1 MDGSFTRVL
10 FQVLTVAKQAQDTT
24 GVIGGDSDEKKT
36 GDDGIKD
43 TGAKTNTNKNAD
55 GRSRSTASLP
65 DKLLRLLAVVESY
78 DATRQNE
85 RAMEEAEHTLRE
97 LLGNIDSLEAA
108 DAQID
113 TLAAQGRIDP
123 AFLLTMAKAYVG
135 VKESAYT
142 KEEVKD
148 VMAHLYFRAKESM
161 ARQLPPEV
169 GHGVIMII
177 TEIYIQKQQDDLHEF
192 FFFFS
197 YVTIPPPPSLRTLR
211 AMRPRPY
218 PRCASLLPSQLTRP
232 PIPDARS

>member
-85 RAMEEAEHTLRE
+85 RAMEEA
-97 LLGNIDSLEAA
+97 
-108 DAQID
+108 
-113 TLAAQGRIDP
+113 
-123 AFLLTMAKAYVG
+123 
-135 VKESAYT
+135 
-142 KEEVKD
+142 
-148 VMAHLYFRAKESM
+148 
-161 ARQLPPEV
+161 
-169 GHGVIMII
+169 
-177 TEIYIQKQQDDLHEF
+177 
-192 FFFFS
+192 
-197 YVTIPPPPSLRTLR
+197 
-211 AMRPRPY
+211 
-218 PRCASLLPSQLTRP
+218 
-232 PIPDARS
+232 